1 MMDLNYFVWELE
13 KQLQIQTSE
22 SAIIPN
28 TLLDDVERD
37 KILNYIF
44 SHYNHLDG
52 FLTVPV
58 VQFLVEKLCEEFDLR
73 LVRQQDEENVLS
85 LLSHRCASLKKLTIG
100 APPNQFI
107 SLTVP
112 TTLKSFTLLEIFVTH
127 DYYLNDHSLDQ
138 LQEAAPNLKKISTRF
153 DEVTIGGLQTLS
165 KFRSLTHLAICKTKS
180 IGGELADA
188 EYMAEVLW
196 SAPNLELLCLCNA
209 KRFTHMLHY
218 FNIKFGC
225 KRLLELVKI
234 EIEDKIPY
242 PVTKLPNVKEVVAE
256 HPANLQQFEAFD
268 NIEKLS
274 LKTAVPLEPLTKL
287 VGFSKRLAHLELIL
301 EQEFCCPVVL
311 PFEVFRYF
319 RVLEYLKIEGKWY
332 FELPDRRGSVKLE
345 ALKTC
350 IINVE
355 HDLFPFAFLAVIM
368 KSKNL
373 VRLEYSGNHRSH
385 SFFKA
390 LTRATRSNCTLNI
403 ESVRLQSFDSSS
415 HQDLNSMKKLYI
427 CAPKLRSLE
436 IFTPDIF
443 HAEKL
448 REYFEDLT
456 GGNSKLKYRVY
467 PFKSQANGQF

>member
-1 MMDLNYFVWELE
+1 MMDLNYFVCELE

-28 TLLDDVERD
+28 TLLDNVEKD
-37 KILNYIF
+37 KTLKHIF
-44 SHYNHLDG
+44 NRYSHLDG
-52 FLTVPV
+52 FLTMPV
-58 VQFLVEKLCEEFDLR
+58 VQFLVEKLCEEFDLTF
-73 LVRQQDEENVLS
+73 VRQQDEENVLS

-100 APPNQFI
+100 APPDQFV

-127 DYYLNDHSLDQ
+127 DYYLNDSSLDQ

-153 DEVTIGGLQTLS
+153 DGVTIGGLETLS
-165 KFRSLTHLAICKTKS
+165 KFRSLTHLAICKTRS
-180 IGGELADA
+180 IGSELTDA
-188 EYMAEVLW
+188 EFMAEVLW

-209 KRFTHMLHY
+209 KRFTHMLHC
-218 FNIKFGC
+218 FNMKFGC
-225 KRLLELVKI
+225 KRLLKLVKI

-242 PVTKLPNVKEVVAE
+242 PVTKLPNVTEVVAE

-287 VGFSKRLAHLELIL
+287 VGFSKRLTHLELFL
-301 EQEFCCPVVL
+301 EQEFCSPVVL

-319 RVLEYLKIEGKWY
+319 RALEFLKIEGKWY
-332 FELPDRRGSVKLE
+332 FQLPDRNRNVKLE
-345 ALKTC
+345 VLKIC

-355 HDLFPFAFLAVIM
+355 RDLFPFAFLAVIM
-368 KSKNL
+368 RSKNL

-385 SFFKA
+385 SFSKA
-390 LTRATRSNCTLNI
+390 LARATRLNCTINI
-403 ESVRLQSFDSSS
+403 ESLKLQSFDSSS
-415 HQDLNSMKKLYI
+415 HQDLSSMKKLYL

-448 REYFEDLT
+448 REYFQYLT

-467 PFKSQANGQF
+467 PLKSQANGL